1 VKILVTGGAGF
12 IGSNFIRHLLGSRED
27 ASIVNFDKLTYA
39 GNLENLAD
47 VESDPRYK
55 FVRGD
60 IADGRAVEAILEA
73 ERPDAIVNFAAES
86 HVDRSILSAAEFIRT
101 NLVGTQ
107 TLLDAAREAGV
118 RRFLQVSTD
127 EVYGSI
133 PPDAA
138 AADEDATLD
147 PSSAYSASKAGADLL
162 ALATWRT
169 HGAPEILITRSSNNY
184 GPFQFPEKVIPL
196 WITNAIEGESLPIY
210 GDGLNER
217 DWIHVD
223 DNVRGIEQVL
233 LRGEPGSVY
242 NISVG
247 SSIPNLELARAIM
260 AEMKLEP
267 SRLVHVEDR
276 LGHDRRYFIDSTRL
290 REQFGWA
297 PMIEFAEGIRRTIRW
312 YRENESWWRRV
323 KSGEYRQYYE
333 KQYGQRLR
341 GADS

>member
-1 VKILVTGGAGF
+1 MKILVTGGAGF
-12 IGSNFIRHLLGSRED
+12 IGSNFIRYLLGSD
-27 ASIVNFDKLTYA
+27 SDVSIVNFDKLTYA

-47 VESDPRYK
+47 VESNPNYK

-60 IADGRAVEAILEA
+60 IADGQAVEAVLRA

-118 RRFLQVSTD
+118 PRYLQVSTD

-133 PPDAA
+133 PKGAPP
-138 AADEDATLD
+138 ADESAMLE

-184 GPFQFPEKVIPL
+184 GPYHFPEKVIPL
-196 WITNAIEGESLPIY
+196 WITNALEGGTLPIY

-223 DNVRGIEQVL
+223 DNVRGIELVL
-233 LRGEPGSVY
+233 RRGEPGTVY

-247 SSIPNLELARAIM
+247 QSIPNLELARAIM
-260 AEMKLEP
+260 SELDVEASK
-267 SRLVHVEDR
+267 LVHVADR
-276 LGHDRRYFIDSTRL
+276 LGHDRRYFIDGMRL
-290 REQFGWA
+290 RERFGWVPEIA
-297 PMIEFAEGIRRTIRW
+297 FAEGIRRTIRW
-312 YRENESWWRRV
+312 YRENENWWRRV
-323 KSGEYRQYYE
+323 KSGAYREYYE
-333 KQYGQRLR
+333 KQYGKRLR
-341 GADS
+341 EADS